1 MKVLLDTAA
10 LIDVLKGEK
19 GAIAKVEGLKKTA
32 AIYTTTI
39 NLYEIL
45 RGIYLLPPKSK
56 DRHVQALKALV
67 SNLNLIDIDLDSSDA
82 AASVYAELRKK
93 GVEIDAPDYLI
104 AGACIANGIGLILT
118 RNEKHFSRI
127 TGLTVISY

>member
-1 MKVLLDTAA
+1 MKVLLDTTA
-10 LIDVLKGEK
+10 LIDLLKGDVN
-19 GAIAKVEGLKKTA
+19 AIAKTDDLKESA

-56 DRHVQALKALV
+56 ERHLQALKVLG
-67 SNLNLIDIDLDSSDA
+67 SSINIIDLDMDSSDA

-93 GVEIDAPDYLI
+93 GVEIDAQDYLI
-104 AGACIANGIGLILT
+104 AGACLANGISLILT
-118 RNEKHFSRI
+118 RNEKHFSQI
-127 TGLTVISY
+127 NGLEVLSY